1 MTLKKLKYLL
11 TQSGVFSGGI
21 LAHHYVSK
29 YLDSLDEKIINWTIA
44 SRTEAESD
52 LGLTKVG
59 QTVILTIT
67 RNIENKGQTEL
78 QDAQKKAVETSCRTV
93 SAELSDKV
101 NNEIPDVRQTITS
114 LITVETETHT
124 QSQTTEWVRPQV
136 RGQTAESFCQTSMEN
151 VGQKTISDLIGGKSN
166 FVSDCQTLN
175 AIYEYLDSLSLLKE
189 SSLLHLVFFSLILLT
204 LFSIIGILLSNEI
217 IKYFKIEDKYPSIS
231 TFLKIRSKYQKY
243 YLLWNVFT
251 LFVICIMGIGINL
264 LVFINE

>member
-1 MTLKKLKYLL
+1 MTLKKLKNLL
-11 TQSGVFSGGI
+11 TQSGIFSGGI
-21 LAHHYVSK
+21 LAHHYGSK
-29 YLDSLDEKIINWTIA
+29 YLNSLD
-44 SRTEAESD
+44 
-52 LGLTKVG
+52 
-59 QTVILTIT
+59 
-67 RNIENKGQTEL
+67 
-78 QDAQKKAVETSCRTV
+78 
-93 SAELSDKV
+93 DKV
-101 NNEIPDVRQTITS
+101 KNEIQDVIQTITS
-114 LITVETETHT
+114 LTTVETET
-124 QSQTTEWVRPQV
+124 QSKTTEWVRPQV
-136 RGQTAESFCQTSMEN
+136 RGQTAESFCHTSMGN
-151 VGQKTISDLIGGKSN
+151 VGQKIISDLIGGKSN